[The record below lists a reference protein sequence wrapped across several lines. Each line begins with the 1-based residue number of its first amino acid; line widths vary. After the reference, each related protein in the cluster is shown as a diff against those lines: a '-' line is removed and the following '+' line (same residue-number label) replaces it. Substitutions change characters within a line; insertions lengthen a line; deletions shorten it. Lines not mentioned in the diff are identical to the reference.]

1 MDPQLAS
8 SSSKRPVSC
17 AQPGPAQIHRWRA
30 RVFCRARPDL
40 FLLLS
45 ATQSAIS
52 CPQQCLLL
60 VPSHVP
66 HNSLLPPL
74 TSTPPNFHPAEQG
87 SDRRKAWGAD
97 IRERWWEHTQR
108 LWGSR
113 AGPSWLPTRASSR
126 WARPSGTDLEGGA
139 NGGSWHTT
147 GLAAPDTPRGPPG
160 PLPSSP

>member
-17 AQPGPAQIHRWRA
+17 AQPGPAQIDRWRA
-30 RVFCRARPDL
+30 RVFCRPRPDL

-60 VPSHVP
+60 VPSRVP
-66 HNSLLPPL
+66 HNSPLPPS

-87 SDRRKAWGAD
+87 SRQEKSLGGRHQGL
-97 IRERWWEHTQR
+97 Q
-108 LWGSR
+108 GR
-113 AGPSWLPTRASSR
+113 AFLAPN
-126 WARPSGTDLEGGA
+126 SGVDLEGGV

-147 GLAAPDTPRGPPG
+147 GLAAPDTPRRPRGLSLQAPDLCCRPG
-160 PLPSSP
+160 AV